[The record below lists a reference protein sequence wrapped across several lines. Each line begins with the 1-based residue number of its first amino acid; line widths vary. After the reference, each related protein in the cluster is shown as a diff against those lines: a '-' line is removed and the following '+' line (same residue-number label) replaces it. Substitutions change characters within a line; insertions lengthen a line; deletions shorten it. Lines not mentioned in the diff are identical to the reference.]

1 MDKLANILI
10 KSAYKIESSRCYHRF
25 RKCLYNILIN
35 NGSVAKK
42 YFDLTMIFLV
52 LSTVAILV
60 YEVKHTLPE
69 WVNYYEYFAVFIFI
83 IEWIGRFIVSFESH
97 KQIIKDYEEA
107 QFLNLEYKP
116 IESIKTITKEKLKYV
131 FSLASIVDLLA
142 ILPSYRPLRVL
153 RIFLLFRLFKL
164 LRYTTSL
171 NQFVKVFLEKKY
183 ELLLLLS
190 LYLLMIFFSS
200 TVLYIYEG
208 DGLNDK
214 ITSFYDAIYWG
225 FITVSTIGYGDITPV
240 SDAGR
245 AVVLILILTGYTLI
259 AFFTSIVTSTITQ
272 KLDTIKEASALS
284 QVNKMKNFI
293 LICGYGKVGQTLAKN
308 LKKQKYDILII
319 DENDEAAKMAELDGF
334 SVIKDDASKIDILQ
348 KIILDQDIKNIIV
361 VNDSDTMNLSII
373 LAVRS
378 IDQQIPIIARCESLK
393 NKQKLHLAGANEVMH
408 INEAVTLEA
417 LGYVGSPV
425 AFEAIDEILIDQKGA
440 LMDVIEVFENSYFIN
455 KKISQIEFNKFN
467 INFIGIYRDDKFL
480 FNPKKDEFIIHSRDS
495 IVIVGYEKSINEFK
509 TYIQA
514 HKIKLFG

>member
-1 MDKLANILI
+1 
-10 KSAYKIESSRCYHRF
+10 
-25 RKCLYNILIN
+25 
-35 NGSVAKK
+35 
-42 YFDLTMIFLV
+42 
-52 LSTVAILV
+52 
-60 YEVKHTLPE
+60 
-69 WVNYYEYFAVFIFI
+69 
-83 IEWIGRFIVSFESH
+83 
-97 KQIIKDYEEA
+97 
-107 QFLNLEYKP
+107 
-116 IESIKTITKEKLKYV
+116 
-131 FSLASIVDLLA
+131 
-142 ILPSYRPLRVL
+142 
-153 RIFLLFRLFKL
+153 
-164 LRYTTSL
+164 
-171 NQFVKVFLEKKY
+171 
-183 ELLLLLS
+183 
-190 LYLLMIFFSS
+190 MIFFSS